1 MWRKEKE
8 LMEEITQDSSQTGQA
23 LKKIE
28 REIREGLRH
37 GFFEITLECKVANGK
52 QRDFVVKA
60 GKHHRYLISEEEAK
74 KA

>member
-1 MWRKEKE
+1 METMPKE
-8 LMEEITQDSSQTGQA
+8 SSQTGQA

-28 REIREGLRH
+28 NEVREGLRH
-37 GFFEITLECKVANGK
+37 GFFKITLECKVANGK